1 MARFIRV
8 KSRATGHQFDVPD
21 THPALATDALEQLIT
36 DRFPPAARPR
46 QPKHRVPRTRPAQ
59 AAPAPNDTPDTPVAG
74 DSPSR
79 PAGPDATR
87 KEADH
92 G

>member
-1 MARFIRV
+1 MAFIRV
-8 KSRATGHQFDVPD
+8 KSKATGHQFDVPD
-21 THPALATDALEQLIT
+21 THPALATDALERLSA

-46 QPKHRVPRTRPAQ
+46 QPKHRVKRAPRADTP
-59 AAPAPNDTPDTPVAG
+59 PAPIERPDSEETG
-74 DSPSR
+74 ESPSR
-79 PAGPDATR
+79 LAGHDSER